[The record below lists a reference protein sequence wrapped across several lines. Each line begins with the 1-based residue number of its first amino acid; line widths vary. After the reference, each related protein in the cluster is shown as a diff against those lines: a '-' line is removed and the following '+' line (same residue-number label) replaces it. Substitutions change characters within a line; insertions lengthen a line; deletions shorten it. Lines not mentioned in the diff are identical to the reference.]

1 MVEPMARQK
10 QNYLDFIPCRN
21 PSFSWEKGEDG
32 MVTVTVV
39 HTGFFDRIAQFLGRP
54 KQSRIALDRYG
65 SFVWEMI
72 DGERSVY
79 AISEA
84 VREQFGEQAEPLLP
98 RLIRYFEILRE
109 HQDDE
114 IIVTGNQYE
123 ELNQALSKVIS
134 TPLIGELESLKSY
147 IEKLA

>member
-65 SFVWEMI
+65 SFVWELI

-84 VREQFGEQAEPLLP
+84 VRERFGEQTEPLLP

-109 HQDDE
+109 HRFIDWDE
-114 IIVTGNQYE
+114 KREGIRR
-123 ELNQALSKVIS
+123 
-134 TPLIGELESLKSY
+134 
-147 IEKLA
+147 